1 MAWNSQTT
9 AEHVLAV
16 AEAATVYP
24 LGSTVAEMAAFIDI
38 TPAQAEAA
46 LELAVELTL
55 LRVDG
60 SGSYFTRSSLCRFL
74 SHKDQAVKATV
85 LRVVLESYPPF
96 VSFRERWL
104 STADLAKAA
113 NQASLLHNLSL
124 HREAMKETLVS
135 LATFAG
141 VFVTK
146 GGGRYELAD
155 ETLANPL
162 AALAQA
168 CQDTAAA
175 EQRVRIQLGPS
186 AAQAVSKIEVID
198 PLVTA
203 VLKCSQAGSSRDAIV
218 AASNAVESFLFHE
231 GAARGLAV
239 GAAHGINA
247 KLQLFRTATLIPDK
261 LLKVGSYI
269 GSIRNAADHGID
281 SEIGV
286 AWTIQPHTGVE
297 FSFASC
303 SFISNVHAH
312 LNGSFGLI

>member
-24 LGSTVAEMAAFIDI
+24 MGSTAAQMAAFIDI

-55 LRVDG
+55 LRVDAHG
-60 SGSYFTRSSLCRFL
+60 NYVTRSSLCRFL
-74 SHKDQAVKATV
+74 SHRDQAVKSTV

-104 STADLAKAA
+104 ATADLAKAA
-113 NQASLLHNLSL
+113 NQSSQLHGLLL

-155 ETLANPL
+155 ETLGNPL
-162 AALAQA
+162 AALSQA
-168 CQDTAAA
+168 CQDTASA
-175 EQRVRIQLGPS
+175 EQRVRIQLGPDAS
-186 AAQAVSKIEVID
+186 QSVSKIEVID

-203 VLKCSQAGSSRDAIV
+203 LLKCTQPNSARDSVV
-218 AASNAVESFLFHE
+218 AAANAVESFLFQE
-231 GAARGLAV
+231 GTTRGLAV
-239 GAAHGINA
+239 AAANGINA
-247 KLQLFRTATLIPDK
+247 KLQLFKT
-261 LLKVGSYI
+261 
-269 GSIRNAADHGID
+269 
-281 SEIGV
+281 
-286 AWTIQPHTGVE
+286 
-297 FSFASC
+297 
-303 SFISNVHAH
+303 
-312 LNGSFGLI
+312 